1 VRSFI
6 LLSVIVASNVIA
18 SRARADE
25 PERHQLA
32 VTLSSGTLLPEDH
45 VYRLGL
51 VGWSIPPTLYAGLSL
66 EGDLAPRIRLE
77 GSLGIEASLGFVLG
91 TSLRYVALERSG
103 FSVALGAG
111 PLVTTGA
118 EFGTGVFGGGGV
130 AARYV
135 VPRTPFVVAVDVGL
149 AFALNNA
156 GTMSCGVDTCTA
168 YIRRGDRLENVVA
181 SLGWAFD
188 L

>member
-1 VRSFI
+1 M
-6 LLSVIVASNVIA
+6 VASAVVGPRA
-18 SRARADE
+18 ARADE

-45 VYRLGL
+45 VYRLGE

-66 EGDLAPRIRLE
+66 EGDLVPRVRVE
-77 GSLGIEASLGFVLG
+77 GSLGIEASLGFVFE
-91 TSLRYVALERSG
+91 TSLRYVVLERSG
-103 FSVALGAG
+103 FSVGLGAG
-111 PLVTTGA
+111 PMVVYGA
-118 EFGTGVFGGGGV
+118 TFGTGVFGGGGV
-130 AARYV
+130 EARYV
-135 VPRTPFVVAVDVGL
+135 LPRAPFVVAVNVGL
-149 AFALNNA
+149 AFALNDA

-168 YIRRGDRLENVVA
+168 YVRRGDRLENVVA